1 LRNKYGPHSF
11 LALLKNLLSVDV
23 TDATDMDSSLYAFE
37 KEYCFSIKMQP
48 MFTSKALYYL
58 LSSSKESMIYEL
70 IDQLGICL
78 SFFTF
83 DNRFYIIGPYV
94 KEKYSE
100 LKTETVLAKNDESS
114 SKSLAFKLYYTA
126 FPIVYTEQITSVV
139 NKCII
144 SFSPTESEYSYRRLS
159 GFIQDVSEE
168 DDKTELSEKNYS
180 EIYRRYDQEKQF
192 LSMIRNG
199 DTKNI
204 LSAFEKLS
212 GPEALSDFSKE
223 TLNYYAS
230 GYGLAI
236 LKALSRKAAEESG
249 LSVITIDEIT
259 QKYTQLSS
267 ATNNAELQ
275 TRYQIDMIVE
285 LTKAVHNHKLSLDK
299 YSPPIQRV
307 MEYINLHLGDHISND
322 DLAANASMSISHLSK
337 VFKKETGGTM
347 TEYIALMRCKKAA
360 GLLKKTDLP
369 VQEISSYVGYSDN
382 NYFVKVFKKIYD
394 LTPSEYRKTRII
406 SL

>member
-1 LRNKYGPHSF
+1 MDH
-11 LALLKNLLSVDV
+11 ALFSTLLNNLLSVDV
-23 TDATDMDSSLYAFE
+23 TDATDMDISLEAFE
-37 KEYCFSIKMQP
+37 KKYCFSIRMQP
-48 MFTSKALYYL
+48 MFTQDALHYL
-58 LSSSKESMIYEL
+58 LSSSKGGMIYEV
-70 IDQLGICL
+70 IDQLGICI

-83 DNRFYIIGPYV
+83 DNRIYIIGPYV

-100 LKTETVLAKNDESS
+100 LKTETMLAKNDKSS

-144 SFSPTESEYSYRRLS
+144 SFSPAESEYSYRRLT

-168 DDKTELSEKNYS
+168 DDRTELSEKNYS

-204 LSAFEKLS
+204 LSAFEKMSSPEVLS
-212 GPEALSDFSKE
+212 VFSKE
-223 TLNYYAS
+223 SLNYYAS

-267 ATNNAELQ
+267 ATNNADLQ

-285 LTKAVHNHKLSLDK
+285 LTKAVHNHRLSLDK
-299 YSPPIQRV
+299 YSPSIQRV
-307 MEYINLHLGDHISND
+307 IEYISLHLGDHISNE
-322 DLAANASMSISHLSK
+322 DLTSAASMSVSHLARL
-337 VFKKETGGTM
+337 FKKETGMTM
-347 TEYIALMRCKKAA
+347 TEYAASMRCKKAA
-360 GLLKKTDLP
+360 NLLKKTTLP
-369 VQEISSYVGYSDN
+369 IQEISSYVGYSDN
-382 NYFVKVFKKIYD
+382 NYFVKVFRKNYGM
-394 LTPSEYRKTRII
+394 TPTEFRRNA
-406 SL
+406 

>member
-1 LRNKYGPHSF
+1 MDHTLFS
-11 LALLKNLLSVDV
+11 ALLKNLLSVDV

-83 DNRFYIIGPYV
+83 DNRIYIIGPYV

-204 LSAFEKLS
+204 MTAFEKLS

-267 ATNNAELQ
+267 ATNNADLQ

-307 MEYINLHLGDHISND
+307 MEYINLHLGNHISND

-394 LTPSEYRKTRII
+394 LTPSEYRKTRIV

>member
-1 LRNKYGPHSF
+1 MDHTLFS
-11 LALLKNLLSVDV
+11 ALLKNLLSVDV
-23 TDATDMDSSLYAFE
+23 TDATDMSNSLEAFE
-37 KEYCFSIKMQP
+37 KKYCFSIKMQP
-48 MFTSKALYYL
+48 MFTNDALYYL
-58 LSSSKESMIYEL
+58 LSSSKASMIYEL
-70 IDQLGICL
+70 IDQLGICV
-78 SFFTF
+78 SFFRF
-83 DNRFYIIGPYV
+83 DNRIYIIGPYV

-204 LSAFEKLS
+204 LSAFEKMSSPEVLS
-212 GPEALSDFSKE
+212 VFSKE
-223 TLNYYAS
+223 SLNYYAS

-267 ATNNAELQ
+267 ATNNADLQ

-307 MEYINLHLGDHISND
+307 LEYINLHLGDHISNE
-322 DLAANASMSISHLSK
+322 DLLANANMSISHLAK
-337 VFKKETGGTM
+337 VFKKETGVTM
-347 TEYIALMRCKKAA
+347 TEYIALLRCKKAA
-360 GLLKKTDLP
+360 NLLKKTNLP
-369 VQEISSYVGYSDN
+369 IQEISSYVGYSDN
-382 NYFVKVFKKIYD
+382 NYFVKVFKKNYD
-394 LTPSEYRKTRII
+394 MTPTEFRRNA
-406 SL
+406 

>member
-1 LRNKYGPHSF
+1 MDHALFS
-11 LALLKNLLSVDV
+11 ALLNNLLSVDI
-23 TDATDMDSSLYAFE
+23 TDATDMDNSLVAFE
-37 KEYCFSIKMQP
+37 KKYCFSIKMQP
-48 MFTSKALYYL
+48 MFTGDALHYL
-58 LSSSKESMIYEL
+58 LSSAKVGMIYEL
-70 IDQLGICL
+70 IDQLGICA

-83 DNRFYIIGPYV
+83 DNRIYIIGPYV

-114 SKSLAFKLYYTA
+114 SKSLAFKLYYTG
-126 FPIVYTEQITSVV
+126 FPIVYTEQITSIV

-144 SFSPTESEYSYRRLS
+144 SFSPAESEYSYRRLT

-168 DDKTELSEKNYS
+168 NDKTELSEKNYS

-204 LSAFEKLS
+204 MSSFEKLS
-212 GPEALSDFSKE
+212 SPKALSEFSKE
-223 TLNYYAS
+223 SLNYYAA

-267 ATNNAELQ
+267 ASKNADLQ

-307 MEYINLHLGDHISND
+307 LEYMNLHLGDHISNE
-322 DLAANASMSISHLSK
+322 DLSSNANMSISHLAK
-337 VFKKETGGTM
+337 VFKKETGVTM
-347 TEYIALMRCKKAA
+347 TEYIALLRCKKAA
-360 GLLKKTDLP
+360 NLLKKTNLP
-369 VQEISSYVGYSDN
+369 IQEISRYVVYSDN
-382 NYFVKVFKKIYD
+382 NYFVKVFKKNYD
-394 LTPSEYRKTRII
+394 MTPTEFRKTT
-406 SL
+406 

>member
-1 LRNKYGPHSF
+1 MDHTLFS
-11 LALLKNLLSVDV
+11 ALLKNLLSVDV

-70 IDQLGICL
+70 IDRLGICL

-83 DNRFYIIGPYV
+83 DNRIYIIGPYV

-180 EIYRRYDQEKQF
+180 KIYRRYDQEKQF

-275 TRYQIDMIVE
+275 TRYPIDMIVE

-394 LTPSEYRKTRII
+394 LTPSEYRKTRIV

>member
-1 LRNKYGPHSF
+1 MDHTLFS
-11 LALLKNLLSVDV
+11 ALLKNLLSVDV
-23 TDATDMDSSLYAFE
+23 TDATDMDSSLDAFE
-37 KEYCFSIKMQP
+37 KKYCFSIKMQP

-83 DNRFYIIGPYV
+83 DNRIYIIGPYV

-126 FPIVYTEQITSVV
+126 FPIVYTEQVTSVV

-180 EIYRRYDQEKQF
+180 EIYRRYDKEKQF

-204 LSAFEKLS
+204 LSAFEKMSSPEVLS
-212 GPEALSDFSKE
+212 VFSKE
-223 TLNYYAS
+223 SLNYYAS

-267 ATNNAELQ
+267 ATNNADLQ

-299 YSPPIQRV
+299 YSPTIQRV
-307 MEYINLHLGDHISND
+307 LEYINLHLGDHISNE
-322 DLAANASMSISHLSK
+322 DLSANVNMSISHLSK
-337 VFKKETGGTM
+337 VFKKETGETM
-347 TEYIALMRCKKAA
+347 TEYITLIRCKKAA
-360 GLLKKTDLP
+360 NLLKKTNLP
-369 VQEISSYVGYSDN
+369 IQEISSYVGYSDN
-382 NYFVKVFKKIYD
+382 NYFVKVFKKNYD
-394 LTPSEYRKTRII
+394 MTPTEFRKTT
-406 SL
+406 

>member
-1 LRNKYGPHSF
+1 MDHTLFS
-11 LALLKNLLSVDV
+11 ALLKNLLSVDV

-48 MFTSKALYYL
+48 MFTNKALYYL

-83 DNRFYIIGPYV
+83 DNRIYIIGPYV

-275 TRYQIDMIVE
+275 TRYQINMIVE

-394 LTPSEYRKTRII
+394 LTPSEYRKTRIV

>member
-1 LRNKYGPHSF
+1 MDHTLFS
-11 LALLKNLLSVDV
+11 ALLKNLLSVDV

-83 DNRFYIIGPYV
+83 DNRIYIIGPYV

-180 EIYRRYDQEKQF
+180 KIYRRYDQEKQF

-394 LTPSEYRKTRII
+394 LTPSEYRKTRIV

>member
-1 LRNKYGPHSF
+1 MDHTLFS
-11 LALLKNLLSVDV
+11 ALLKNLLSVDV
-23 TDATDMDSSLYAFE
+23 TDATDMDSSLDAFE
-37 KEYCFSIKMQP
+37 KKYCFSIKMQP

-83 DNRFYIIGPYV
+83 DNRIYIIGPYV

-204 LSAFEKLS
+204 LSAFDKLS

-394 LTPSEYRKTRII
+394 LTPSEYRKTRIV

>member
-1 LRNKYGPHSF
+1 MDHTLFS
-11 LALLKNLLSVDV
+11 ALLKNLLSVDV

-83 DNRFYIIGPYV
+83 DNRIYIIGPYV

-337 VFKKETGGTM
+337 VFKKETGMTM

-394 LTPSEYRKTRII
+394 LTPSEYRKTRIV

>member
-1 LRNKYGPHSF
+1 MDHTLFS
-11 LALLKNLLSVDV
+11 ALLKNLLSVDV

-83 DNRFYIIGPYV
+83 DNRIYIIGPYV

-275 TRYQIDMIVE
+275 THYQIDMIVE
-285 LTKAVHNHKLSLDK
+285 LTKAVRNHKLSLDK

-394 LTPSEYRKTRII
+394 LTPSEYRKTRIV

>member
-1 LRNKYGPHSF
+1 MDHALLS
-11 LALLKNLLSVDV
+11 ALLKKLLSVDV

-37 KEYCFSIKMQP
+37 KKYCFSIKMQP
-48 MFTSKALYYL
+48 TFTSKALYYL

-83 DNRFYIIGPYV
+83 DNRIYIIGPYV

-275 TRYQIDMIVE
+275 KRYQIDMIVE

-394 LTPSEYRKTRII
+394 LTPSEYRKTRIV

>member
-1 LRNKYGPHSF
+1 MDHTLFS
-11 LALLKNLLSVDV
+11 ALLKNLLSVDV
-23 TDATDMDSSLYAFE
+23 TDATDMDSSLDAFE
-37 KEYCFSIKMQP
+37 KKYCFSIKMQP

-83 DNRFYIIGPYV
+83 DNRIYIIGPYV

-322 DLAANASMSISHLSK
+322 DLAANASMSISQLSK

-369 VQEISSYVGYSDN
+369 VQEISNYVGYSDN

-394 LTPSEYRKTRII
+394 LTPSEYRKTRIV

>member
-1 LRNKYGPHSF
+1 MDHTLFS
-11 LALLKNLLSVDV
+11 ALLKNLLSVDV

-48 MFTSKALYYL
+48 MLTSKALYYL

-83 DNRFYIIGPYV
+83 DNRIYIIGPYV

-204 LSAFEKLS
+204 LSAYEKLS
-212 GPEALSDFSKE
+212 SPEALSDFSKE

-369 VQEISSYVGYSDN
+369 VQEISNYVGYSDN

-394 LTPSEYRKTRII
+394 LTPSEYRKTRIV

>member
-1 LRNKYGPHSF
+1 MDHTLFS
-11 LALLKNLLSVDV
+11 ALLKNLLSVDV

-83 DNRFYIIGPYV
+83 DNRIYIIGPYV

-267 ATNNAELQ
+267 ATYNAELQ

-285 LTKAVHNHKLSLDK
+285 LTKAVRNHKLSLDK

-394 LTPSEYRKTRII
+394 LTPSEYRKTRIV

>member
-1 LRNKYGPHSF
+1 MDHTLFS
-11 LALLKNLLSVDV
+11 ALLKNLLSVDV

-83 DNRFYIIGPYV
+83 DNRIYIIGPYV

-126 FPIVYTEQITSVV
+126 FPIVYTEQITSIV

-275 TRYQIDMIVE
+275 KRYQIDMIVE

-394 LTPSEYRKTRII
+394 LTPSEYRKTRIV

>member
-1 LRNKYGPHSF
+1 MDHDLFS
-11 LALLKNLLSVDV
+11 ALLHNLLSVDV
-23 TDATDMDSSLYAFE
+23 TDATDMEGSLNAFE
-37 KEYCFSIKMQP
+37 KKYCFSIRMQP
-48 MFTSKALYYL
+48 MFTGDALHYL
-58 LSSSKESMIYEL
+58 LSSSKGNMIYEL
-70 IDQLGICL
+70 IDQLGICA

-83 DNRFYIIGPYV
+83 DSRIYIIGPYV

-100 LKTETVLAKNDESS
+100 LKTDTVLAKNDESL

-144 SFSPTESEYSYRRLS
+144 SFSSSETEYSYRRLT
-159 GFIQDVSEE
+159 GFIQDVSEK
-168 DDKTELSEKNYS
+168 DNKTELYEKNYS

-204 LSAFEKLS
+204 MSAFEKLS
-212 GPEALSDFSKE
+212 SPQALSEFSKE
-223 TLNYYAS
+223 SLNYYAS

-267 ATNNAELQ
+267 ASKNADLQ
-275 TRYQIDMIVE
+275 TRYQIEMIVE

-307 MEYINLHLGDHISND
+307 LEYMNLHLGDHISNE
-322 DLAANASMSISHLSK
+322 DLSANANMSISHLAK
-337 VFKKETGGTM
+337 VFKKETGVTM
-347 TEYIALMRCKKAA
+347 TEYIALFRCKKAA
-360 GLLKKTDLP
+360 GLLKKTNLP
-369 VQEISSYVGYSDN
+369 IQEISSYVGYSDN
-382 NYFVKVFKKIYD
+382 NYFVKVFKKNYD
-394 LTPSEYRKTRII
+394 MTPTEFRKNA
-406 SL
+406 

>member
-1 LRNKYGPHSF
+1 MDHTLFS
-11 LALLKNLLSVDV
+11 ALLRNLLSVNV
-23 TDATDMDSSLYAFE
+23 TDATDMNYSLDEFE
-37 KEYCFSIKMQP
+37 KKYCFSIRMQP
-48 MFTSKALYYL
+48 MFTGDALHYIL
-58 LSSSKESMIYEL
+58 RSSKENIIYEL
-70 IDQLGICL
+70 IDQLGICV
-78 SFFTF
+78 SFFSF
-83 DNRFYIIGPYV
+83 DKRIYIIGPYV

-144 SFSPTESEYSYRRLS
+144 SFSPAEPEYSYRRLS
-159 GFIQDVSEE
+159 GFIQNVSEE
-168 DDKTELSEKNYS
+168 NDRTELSEKNYS
-180 EIYRRYDQEKQF
+180 EIYRRYDQEKRF

-199 DTKNI
+199 DTQNI
-204 LSAFEKLS
+204 MSAFDKMS
-212 GPEALSDFSKE
+212 NPKALSFLSKE
-223 TLNYYAS
+223 SLSYYAS

-267 ATNNAELQ
+267 ASNNAKLQ
-275 TRYQIDMIVE
+275 TRYQIEMIVE

-299 YSPPIQRV
+299 YSPSIQKV
-307 MEYINLHLGDHISND
+307 LEYINLHLGDQISNE
-322 DLAANASMSISHLSK
+322 DLAVSANMSISHLAK
-337 VFKKETGGTM
+337 VFKKETGETM
-347 TEYIALMRCKKAA
+347 TQYIAHMRCKKAA
-360 GLLKKTDLP
+360 SLLKKTDLP

-382 NYFVKVFKKIYD
+382 NYFVKVFKKNYAM
-394 LTPSEYRKTRII
+394 TPTEFRRVNGDVTD
-406 SL
+406 

>member
-1 LRNKYGPHSF
+1 MDH
-11 LALLKNLLSVDV
+11 ALFSTLLNNLLSVNV
-23 TDATDMDSSLYAFE
+23 TDATDMDISLETFE
-37 KEYCFSIKMQP
+37 KKYCFSIRMQP
-48 MFTSKALYYL
+48 MFTQDALHYL
-58 LSSSKESMIYEL
+58 LSSSKGGMIYEI
-70 IDQLGICL
+70 IDQLGICI

-83 DNRFYIIGPYV
+83 DNRIYIIGPYV

-100 LKTETVLAKNDESS
+100 LKIETILAKNDKSS

-144 SFSPTESEYSYRRLS
+144 SFSPAESEYSYRRLT

-168 DDKTELSEKNYS
+168 ADRTELSEKNYS

-204 LSAFEKLS
+204 LSAFEKMSSPEVLS
-212 GPEALSDFSKE
+212 VFSKE
-223 TLNYYAS
+223 SLNYYAS

-267 ATNNAELQ
+267 ATNNADLQ

-285 LTKAVHNHKLSLDK
+285 LTKAVHNHRLSLDK
-299 YSPPIQRV
+299 YSPSIQRV
-307 MEYINLHLGDHISND
+307 LEYISLHLGDHISNE
-322 DLAANASMSISHLSK
+322 DLSANANMSISHLAK
-337 VFKKETGGTM
+337 VFKKETGVTM
-347 TEYIALMRCKKAA
+347 TEYIALLRCKKAA
-360 GLLKKTDLP
+360 NLLKKTNLP
-369 VQEISSYVGYSDN
+369 IQEISSYVGYSDN
-382 NYFVKVFKKIYD
+382 NYFVKVFRKNYGM
-394 LTPSEYRKTRII
+394 TPTEFRRNA
-406 SL
+406 

>member
-1 LRNKYGPHSF
+1 MDHTLFS
-11 LALLKNLLSVDV
+11 ALLKNLLSVDV

-83 DNRFYIIGPYV
+83 DNRIYIIGPYV

-204 LSAFEKLS
+204 MTAFEKLS

-275 TRYQIDMIVE
+275 TRYPIDMIVE

-394 LTPSEYRKTRII
+394 LTPSEYRKTRIA

>member
-1 LRNKYGPHSF
+1 MDHTLFS
-11 LALLKNLLSVDV
+11 ALLKNLLSVDV

-83 DNRFYIIGPYV
+83 DNRIYIIGPYV

-267 ATNNAELQ
+267 ATYNAELQ

-394 LTPSEYRKTRII
+394 LTPSEYRKTRIV

>member
-1 LRNKYGPHSF
+1 MDHTLFS
-11 LALLKNLLSVDV
+11 ALLKNLLSVDV

-299 YSPPIQRV
+299 YSPHIQRV

-394 LTPSEYRKTRII
+394 LTPSEYRKTRIV

>member
-1 LRNKYGPHSF
+1 MDHTLFS
-11 LALLKNLLSVDV
+11 ALLKNLLSVDV
-23 TDATDMDSSLYAFE
+23 TDATDMDSSLDAFE
-37 KEYCFSIKMQP
+37 KKYCFSIKMQP

-83 DNRFYIIGPYV
+83 DNRIYIIGPYV

-204 LSAFEKLS
+204 LSA
-212 GPEALSDFSKE
+212 EALSDFSKE

-267 ATNNAELQ
+267 ATYNAELQ

-299 YSPPIQRV
+299 YSPSMQRV
-307 MEYINLHLGDHISND
+307 LS
-322 DLAANASMSISHLSK
+322 SIL
-337 VFKKETGGTM
+337 
-347 TEYIALMRCKKAA
+347 
-360 GLLKKTDLP
+360 
-369 VQEISSYVGYSDN
+369 
-382 NYFVKVFKKIYD
+382 
-394 LTPSEYRKTRII
+394 
-406 SL
+406 

>member
-1 LRNKYGPHSF
+1 MDHALFS
-11 LALLKNLLSVDV
+11 ALLNNLLSVDV
-23 TDATDMDSSLYAFE
+23 TDATDMDISLEAFE
-37 KEYCFSIKMQP
+37 KKYCFSIRMQP
-48 MFTSKALYYL
+48 MFTQDALHYL
-58 LSSSKESMIYEL
+58 LSSSKGGMIYEV
-70 IDQLGICL
+70 IDQLGICI

-83 DNRFYIIGPYV
+83 DNRIYIIGPYV

-114 SKSLAFKLYYTA
+114 SKSPAFKLYYTA

-144 SFSPTESEYSYRRLS
+144 SFSPAESEYSYRRLT
-159 GFIQDVSEE
+159 GFIQNVSEE
-168 DDKTELSEKNYS
+168 DDRTELSEKNYS

-204 LSAFEKLS
+204 LSAFEKMSSPEVLS
-212 GPEALSDFSKE
+212 VFSKE
-223 TLNYYAS
+223 SLNYYAS

-275 TRYQIDMIVE
+275 TRYPIDMIVE
-285 LTKAVHNHKLSLDK
+285 LTKAVHNHRLSLDK
-299 YSPPIQRV
+299 YSPSIQRV
-307 MEYINLHLGDHISND
+307 IEYINLHLGDHISNEELSD
-322 DLAANASMSISHLSK
+322 NANMSVSHLAK
-337 VFKKETGGTM
+337 VFKEETGVTM
-347 TEYIALMRCKKAA
+347 TQYIALLRCKKAA
-360 GLLKKTDLP
+360 NLLKKTNLP
-369 VQEISSYVGYSDN
+369 IQEISSYVGYSDN
-382 NYFVKVFKKIYD
+382 NYFVKVFRKNYGM
-394 LTPSEYRKTRII
+394 TPTEFRRNA
-406 SL
+406 

>member
-1 LRNKYGPHSF
+1 MDHTLFS
-11 LALLKNLLSVDV
+11 ALLKNLLSVDV

-70 IDQLGICL
+70 IDRLGICL

-83 DNRFYIIGPYV
+83 DNRIYIIGPYV

-180 EIYRRYDQEKQF
+180 KIYRRYDQEKQF

-394 LTPSEYRKTRII
+394 LTPSEYRKTRIV

>member
-1 LRNKYGPHSF
+1 MDHTLFS
-11 LALLKNLLSVDV
+11 ALLKNLLSVDV

-37 KEYCFSIKMQP
+37 KNYCFSIKMQP

-83 DNRFYIIGPYV
+83 DNRIYIIGPYV

-180 EIYRRYDQEKQF
+180 KIYRRYDQEKQF

-204 LSAFEKLS
+204 MTAFEKLS

-230 GYGLAI
+230 GNGLAI

-267 ATNNAELQ
+267 ATNNADLQ

-299 YSPPIQRV
+299 YSPSIQKV
-307 MEYINLHLGDHISND
+307 LEYINLHLGDHISNE
-322 DLAANASMSISHLSK
+322 DLSANANMSISHLAK
-337 VFKKETGGTM
+337 VFKKETGVTI
-347 TEYIALMRCKKAA
+347 TEYIALLRCKKAA
-360 GLLKKTDLP
+360 NLLKKTNLP
-369 VQEISSYVGYSDN
+369 IQEISSYVGYSDN
-382 NYFVKVFKKIYD
+382 NYFVKVFKKNYD
-394 LTPSEYRKTRII
+394 MTPTEFRKAN
-406 SL
+406 

>member
-1 LRNKYGPHSF
+1 MDHALFS
-11 LALLKNLLSVDV
+11 ALLNNLLSVDI
-23 TDATDMDSSLYAFE
+23 TDATDLDNSLVAFE
-37 KEYCFSIKMQP
+37 KKYCFSIKMQP
-48 MFTSKALYYL
+48 MFTGDALHYL
-58 LSSSKESMIYEL
+58 LISAKVGMIYEL
-70 IDQLGICL
+70 IDQLGICA

-83 DNRFYIIGPYV
+83 DNRIYIIGPYV

-126 FPIVYTEQITSVV
+126 FPIVYTEQITNIV

-144 SFSPTESEYSYRRLS
+144 SFSPAESEYSYRRLT

-168 DDKTELSEKNYS
+168 NDKTELSEKNYS

-204 LSAFEKLS
+204 MSSFEKLS
-212 GPEALSDFSKE
+212 NPKALSEFSKE
-223 TLNYYAS
+223 SLNYYAA

-267 ATNNAELQ
+267 ASKNADLQ

-307 MEYINLHLGDHISND
+307 LEYMNLHLGDHISNE
-322 DLAANASMSISHLSK
+322 DLSSNANMSISHLAK
-337 VFKKETGGTM
+337 VFKKETGVTM
-347 TEYIALMRCKKAA
+347 TEYIALLRCKKAA
-360 GLLKKTDLP
+360 NLLKKTNLP
-369 VQEISSYVGYSDN
+369 IQEISSYVGYSDN
-382 NYFVKVFKKIYD
+382 NYFVKVFKKNYD
-394 LTPSEYRKTRII
+394 MTPTEFRKTT
-406 SL
+406 

>member
-1 LRNKYGPHSF
+1 MDHTLFS
-11 LALLKNLLSVDV
+11 ALLKNLLSVDV

-58 LSSSKESMIYEL
+58 LSSSKESMVYEL

-83 DNRFYIIGPYV
+83 DNRIYIIGPYV

-394 LTPSEYRKTRII
+394 LTPSEYRKTR
-406 SL
+406 LDKPVP

>member
-1 LRNKYGPHSF
+1 MDHTLFS
-11 LALLKNLLSVDV
+11 ALLKNLLSVDV

-83 DNRFYIIGPYV
+83 DNRIYIIGPYV

-204 LSAFEKLS
+204 LSAFEKMSSPEVLS
-212 GPEALSDFSKE
+212 VFSKE
-223 TLNYYAS
+223 SLNYYAS

-259 QKYTQLSS
+259 QKYTQLAS

-394 LTPSEYRKTRII
+394 LTPSEYRKTRIV

>member
-1 LRNKYGPHSF
+1 MDHTLFS
-11 LALLKNLLSVDV
+11 ALLKNLLSVDV
-23 TDATDMDSSLYAFE
+23 TDATDMDSSLDAFE
-37 KEYCFSIKMQP
+37 KKYCFSIKMQP

-83 DNRFYIIGPYV
+83 DNRIYIIGPYV

-126 FPIVYTEQITSVV
+126 FPIVYTEQITGVV

-369 VQEISSYVGYSDN
+369 VQEISNYVGYSDN

-394 LTPSEYRKTRII
+394 LTPSEYRKTRIV

>member
-1 LRNKYGPHSF
+1 MDHTLFS
-11 LALLKNLLSVDV
+11 ALLNNLLSVNV
-23 TDATDMDSSLYAFE
+23 TDATDMNNSLDEFE
-37 KEYCFSIKMQP
+37 KKYCFSIRMQP
-48 MFTSKALYYL
+48 MFTGDALHYL

-70 IDQLGICL
+70 IDQLGICV

-83 DNRFYIIGPYV
+83 DNRVYIIGPYV

-114 SKSLAFKLYYTA
+114 SKSLAFKLYYTT

-144 SFSPTESEYSYRRLS
+144 SFSPAEPEYSYRRLS
-159 GFIQDVSEE
+159 GFIQNVSEE

-180 EIYRRYDQEKQF
+180 EIYRRYDQEKRF

-199 DTKNI
+199 DTQNI
-204 LSAFEKLS
+204 MSAFDKMSNPKVLS
-212 GPEALSDFSKE
+212 FLSKE
-223 TLNYYAS
+223 SLSYYAS

-267 ATNNAELQ
+267 ASNNVELQ
-275 TRYQIDMIVE
+275 TRYLIEMIVE

-299 YSPPIQRV
+299 YSHPIQKV
-307 MEYINLHLGDHISND
+307 LEYINLHLGDQISNE
-322 DLAANASMSISHLSK
+322 DLAVSANMSISHLAK
-337 VFKKETGGTM
+337 VFKKETGETM
-347 TEYIALMRCKKAA
+347 TQYIAHMRCKKAA
-360 GLLKKTDLP
+360 NLLKKTDLP
-369 VQEISSYVGYSDN
+369 IQEISSYVGYSDN
-382 NYFVKVFKKIYD
+382 NYFVKVFKKNYAM
-394 LTPSEYRKTRII
+394 TPTEFRKTT
-406 SL
+406 

>member
-1 LRNKYGPHSF
+1 MDHTLFS
-11 LALLKNLLSVDV
+11 ALLKNLLSVDV

-83 DNRFYIIGPYV
+83 DNRIYIIGPYV

-126 FPIVYTEQITSVV
+126 FPIVYTEQITSIV

-275 TRYQIDMIVE
+275 KRYQIDMIVE

-322 DLAANASMSISHLSK
+322 DLAANASMSISHLAK

-394 LTPSEYRKTRII
+394 LTPSEYRKTRIV

>member
-1 LRNKYGPHSF
+1 MDHTLF
-11 LALLKNLLSVDV
+11 LALLNNLLSVDV
-23 TDATDMDSSLYAFE
+23 TDATDMEGSLNAFE
-37 KEYCFSIKMQP
+37 KKYCFSIRMQP
-48 MFTSKALYYL
+48 MFTGDALHYL
-58 LSSSKESMIYEL
+58 LSSSKGNMIYEL
-70 IDQLGICL
+70 IDQLGICA

-83 DNRFYIIGPYV
+83 DSRIYIIGPYV

-100 LKTETVLAKNDESS
+100 LKTETVLAKNDESL

-144 SFSPTESEYSYRRLS
+144 SFSSSETEYSYRRLT
-159 GFIQDVSEE
+159 GFIQDVSEK
-168 DDKTELSEKNYS
+168 DNKTELYEKNYS
-180 EIYRRYDQEKQF
+180 KIYRRYDQEKQF

-204 LSAFEKLS
+204 MSAFEKLS
-212 GPEALSDFSKE
+212 SPQALSDFPKE
-223 TLNYYAS
+223 NLNYYAS

-267 ATNNAELQ
+267 ISKNADLQ
-275 TRYQIDMIVE
+275 TRYQIEMIVE

-307 MEYINLHLGDHISND
+307 LEYMNLHLGDHISNE
-322 DLAANASMSISHLSK
+322 DLSANANMSISHLAK
-337 VFKKETGGTM
+337 VFKKETGVTM
-347 TEYIALMRCKKAA
+347 TEYIALFRCKKAA
-360 GLLKKTDLP
+360 NLLKKTNLP
-369 VQEISSYVGYSDN
+369 VQEISSYVGYPDN
-382 NYFVKVFKKIYD
+382 NYFVKVFKKNYD
-394 LTPSEYRKTRII
+394 MTPTEFRKNA
-406 SL
+406 

>member
-1 LRNKYGPHSF
+1 MDHVLFS
-11 LALLKNLLSVDV
+11 ALLKNLLSVNV
-23 TDATDMDSSLYAFE
+23 TDATDLNDSLETFE
-37 KEYCFSIKMQP
+37 KKYCYSIKMQP
-48 MFTSKALYYL
+48 MFTGDALRYL
-58 LSSSKESMIYEL
+58 LSSSKKSTIYEV
-70 IDQLGICL
+70 IDRLGICATFF
-78 SFFTF
+78 SF
-83 DNRFYIIGPYV
+83 DGRAYIIGPYV
-94 KEKYSE
+94 KENYSE
-100 LKTETVLAKNDESS
+100 LKTETILATNDGSVS
-114 SKSLAFKLYYTA
+114 QSLAFKLYYTA
-126 FPIVYTEQITSVV
+126 FPILYTEQIIDVI

-144 SFSPTESEYSYRRLS
+144 SFSPAESEYSYRRLS
-159 GFIQDVSEE
+159 GFIQDLSGE
-168 DDKTELSEKNYS
+168 DNKTELSEKNYS

-199 DTKNI
+199 DTENI
-204 LSAFEKLS
+204 LSAFNKLS
-212 GPEALSDFSKE
+212 SPEALSVFSKE
-223 TLNYYAS
+223 SLNYYAS

-259 QKYTQLSS
+259 QKYTQLSTAS
-267 ATNNAELQ
+267 NNPDLQ
-275 TRYQIDMIVE
+275 TRYQIDMIIE

-369 VQEISSYVGYSDN
+369 VQEISNYVGYSDN
-382 NYFVKVFKKIYD
+382 NYFVKVFKKIYN
-394 LTPSEYRKTRII
+394 LTPSEYRKTPII